1 MWETGVRT
9 AIIMETLDLTRHQV
23 YLIAKQNGMIR
34 PRNFRRAECV
44 RARQAGI
51 QKARRL
57 KWGDLAIKNITAR
70 DLALI
75 YSGQR
80 YEDVRLRS

>member
-51 QKARRL
+51 EKARRL
-57 KWGDLAIKNITAR
+57 KWGDLANKQIPER
-70 DLALI
+70 DIASI
-75 YSGQR
+75 YAGQR
-80 YEDVRLRS
+80 YEDVRLRA